1 MFSFLV
7 TSLFFFVTGFTFK
20 NGNTWLILVFFY
32 AASFFGCVAN
42 ATTFVMA
49 GESYPAELR
58 NTLHGISAFSGKCG
72 ALLATIIFGYVA
84 TSIIFF
90 ICSGTCFIGFFVTLL
105 FSNDYTHVSLSEHDA
120 QLELF
125 MEGIPEAYMGRLN
138 MPCHLSYYEL
148 WTGHHGKY
156 DPDFVYKLPEKF
168 GFHENPRFD
177 VTRSVIAAGKI
188 SKNYQ

>member
-1 MFSFLV
+1 
-7 TSLFFFVTGFTFK
+7 
-20 NGNTWLILVFFY
+20 
-32 AASFFGCVAN
+32 
-42 ATTFVMA
+42 
-49 GESYPAELR
+49 
-58 NTLHGISAFSGKCG
+58 
-72 ALLATIIFGYVA
+72 
-84 TSIIFF
+84 
-90 ICSGTCFIGFFVTLL
+90 L